1 MSDVTE
7 RIDDLLK
14 NGDFREATTLAI
26 SSLGSSDDQVGI
38 YPLYP
43 TSTCYF
49 RLSCRAGLL
58 ESSICLI
65 LLIIVLTIHYL
76 LIIVISTQKGD
87 YYHYYYY

>member
-38 YPLYP
+38 YPLYLP
-43 TSTCYF
+43 Q
-49 RLSCRAGLL
+49 
-58 ESSICLI
+58 
-65 LLIIVLTIHYL
+65 H
-76 LIIVISTQKGD
+76 VISDCHVAQVSWNPRSALFSLS
-87 YYHYYYY
+87 